1 MGCIHEL
8 NNNDVYLRP
17 TQPYRLHSRYIATKS
32 KFNVRL
38 SYPMSVME
46 PTCPTLP
53 LGSLALQF
61 NTSVNPSCCF
71 FFANLRSIQDAIPRV
86 GILLNIKR
94 RVLPTHEVNLENF
107 VPKAAMMISAVTS
120 HCSWVM

>member
-1 MGCIHEL
+1 ML
-8 NNNDVYLRP
+8 
-17 TQPYRLHSRYIATKS
+17 
-32 KFNVRL
+32 F
-38 SYPMSVME
+38 
-46 PTCPTLP
+46 
-53 LGSLALQF
+53 
-61 NTSVNPSCCF
+61 F